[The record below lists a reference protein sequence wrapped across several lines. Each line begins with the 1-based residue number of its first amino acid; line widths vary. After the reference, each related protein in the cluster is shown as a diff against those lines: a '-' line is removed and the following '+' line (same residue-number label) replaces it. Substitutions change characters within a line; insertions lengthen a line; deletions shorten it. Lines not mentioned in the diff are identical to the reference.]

1 MAIET
6 RKVVKEGYKQFYDDA
21 VEKMAKVEEF
31 AKAKVEELIKDDK
44 ERLQKIIDV
53 CTEEIEVEVPDEVQ
67 DEPAEGET
75 TEEVMGE

>member
-1 MAIET
+1 MAIEIK
-6 RKVVKEGYKQFYDDA
+6 KVVKEDYKQFYDDA

-67 DEPAEGET
+67 DETAEGET
-75 TEEVMGE
+75 TEEFMGE

>member
-1 MAIET
+1 MAIEI
-6 RKVVKEGYKQFYDDA
+6 RKVVKEDYKQFYDDA
-21 VEKMAKVEEF
+21 VEKMGKVEEF

>member
-1 MAIET
+1 MAIEI
-6 RKVVKEGYKQFYDDA
+6 RKVVKEDYKQFYDDA

-31 AKAKVEELIKDDK
+31 AKAKVEELVKDDK

-67 DEPAEGET
+67 DETAEGET
-75 TEEVMGE
+75 TEEFMGE

>member
-1 MAIET
+1 MAIEIK
-6 RKVVKEGYKQFYDDA
+6 KVVKEDYKQFYDDA

-67 DEPAEGET
+67 DETAEGET